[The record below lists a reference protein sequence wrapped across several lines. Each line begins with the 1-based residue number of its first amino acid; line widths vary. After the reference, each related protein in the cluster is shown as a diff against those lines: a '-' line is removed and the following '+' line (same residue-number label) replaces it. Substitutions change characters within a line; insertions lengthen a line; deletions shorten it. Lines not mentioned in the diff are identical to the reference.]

1 MNKATR
7 TRPAWRA
14 CCRYWWRGLGIAALG
29 LSALCAASCKSTT
42 RMVTSTQVRKDSV
55 TIQVVESDSFVTVPT
70 RTTSLAVDAA
80 LLREL
85 TGLPEGFALT
95 ADSGSLHLRVEAD
108 GRGGLN
114 VRARADSIPQQ
125 VVRRRETQTT
135 VSGDSVRQLD
145 EVTIRA
151 SPVRT
156 AWHAG
161 WSLAALILPLALIY
175 LLYKRF
181 SNTK

>member
-1 MNKATR
+1 
-7 TRPAWRA
+7 
-14 CCRYWWRGLGIAALG
+14 
-29 LSALCAASCKSTT
+29 
-42 RMVTSTQVRKDSV
+42 MVTSTQVRKDSV

-151 SPVRT
+151 PART

-161 WSLAALILPLALIY
+161 WSLAALALPLALIY

>member
-1 MNKATR
+1 M
-7 TRPAWRA
+7 
-14 CCRYWWRGLGIAALG
+14 
-29 LSALCAASCKSTT
+29 
-42 RMVTSTQVRKDSV
+42 
-55 TIQVVESDSFVTVPT
+55 TVPT

-80 LLREL
+80 HLREL

-108 GRGGLN
+108 GHGGLN
-114 VRARADSIPQQ
+114 VRARADSIPQK

-151 SPVRT
+151 PART

>member
-1 MNKATR
+1 M
-7 TRPAWRA
+7 
-14 CCRYWWRGLGIAALG
+14 
-29 LSALCAASCKSTT
+29 
-42 RMVTSTQVRKDSV
+42 
-55 TIQVVESDSFVTVPT
+55 TVPT

-125 VVRRRETQTT
+125 VVRRRKTQTT

-151 SPVRT
+151 PART

>member
-1 MNKATR
+1 
-7 TRPAWRA
+7 
-14 CCRYWWRGLGIAALG
+14 
-29 LSALCAASCKSTT
+29 
-42 RMVTSTQVRKDSV
+42 MVTSTQVRKDSV
-55 TIQVVESDSFVTVPT
+55 TTLVVESDSFVTVPT

-85 TGLPEGFALT
+85 TGLPEGFTLT

-114 VRARADSIPQQ
+114 VRARADSIPQK

>member
-1 MNKATR
+1 M
-7 TRPAWRA
+7 
-14 CCRYWWRGLGIAALG
+14 
-29 LSALCAASCKSTT
+29 
-42 RMVTSTQVRKDSV
+42 
-55 TIQVVESDSFVTVPT
+55 
-70 RTTSLAVDAA
+70 
-80 LLREL
+80 
-85 TGLPEGFALT
+85 PEGFALT

-161 WSLAALILPLALIY
+161 WSLAALALPLALIY